1 MLKRRLFRAVP
12 LCLAFTLLVVG
23 GACLPPTAATALQ
36 GDGLV
41 VHEWGTFTSVAGRN
55 GEALSWRP
63 LSFESDLPG
72 FVYSIDK
79 GATWESSG
87 LRYPSKSS
95 RFVTVR
101 METPL
106 LYFYAKGETDVTV
119 KVGFNGGTITEW
131 YPQARAA
138 GKTVEWAQLRVLPG
152 ARDVDLP
159 HEGGP
164 NHYYPARDTDAAT
177 LRVRGERGAEHE
189 KFLFYRGVG
198 DSRLPLAVL
207 VESSKVVVRSTQP
220 RGVGKVILFE
230 RRGGA
235 AGHSVGDAPA
245 GETRLARPALAP
257 AAAPPRAELKALLVA
272 HGLYEREAEAMLD
285 TWRDSWFE
293 EGLRVFYVLPREAVD
308 AILPLTI
315 EPQPKELV
323 RVLVG
328 RAELITPEMERDVT
342 AQLSKFEDPAPG
354 ARAAALREIDK
365 YGRFADTILGQLM
378 RYAPDRQTQA
388 RVQRVLQATAPR
400 PRQAIE

>member
-1 MLKRRLFRAVP
+1 MPRAIGGGLSMLNRRLSRFAP
-12 LCLAFTLLVVG
+12 LCLAFVLLVGG
-23 GACLPPTAATALQ
+23 GACLPPTAATAVQ
-36 GDGLV
+36 GADLV

-79 GATWESSG
+79 GATWEGG

-106 LYFYAKGETDVTV
+106 LYFYATGETNVSV
-119 KVGFNGGTITEW
+119 KVGFNSGTITEW
-131 YPQARAA
+131 YPQARAT
-138 GKTVEWAQLRVLPG
+138 GQTVEWPQFQVLPNV
-152 ARDVDLP
+152 RDVELAR
-159 HEGGP
+159 ESGP

-177 LRVRGERGAEHE
+177 VRVRGERQTEHE

-198 DSRLPLAVL
+198 DSRLPLSFL
-207 VESSKVVVRSTQP
+207 VEGGKVVVRGAQP
-220 RGVGKVILFE
+220 KAVGKVILFE

-235 AGHSVGDAPA
+235 AGHVVGDANA
-245 GETRLARPALAP
+245 GETRLERPALSPGAG
-257 AAAPPRAELKALLVA
+257 PPRAELKTLLVA
-272 HGLYEREAEAMLD
+272 HGLYEREAEAMLN

-293 EGLRVFYVLPREAVD
+293 EGLRVFYVLPRETVD
-308 AILPLTI
+308 AILPITI
-315 EPQPKELV
+315 EPKPKELV

-328 RAELITPEMERDVT
+328 RAELITPEMERDVA

-354 ARAAALREIDK
+354 AREAALREINK
-365 YGRFADTILGQLM
+365 YGRFANTIL
-378 RYAPDRQTQA
+378 TQVA
-388 RVQRVLQATAPR
+388 
-400 PRQAIE
+400 

>member
-1 MLKRRLFRAVP
+1 
-12 LCLAFTLLVVG
+12 
-23 GACLPPTAATALQ
+23 
-36 GDGLV
+36 
-41 VHEWGTFTSVAGRN
+41 
-55 GEALSWRP
+55 
-63 LSFESDLPG
+63 
-72 FVYSIDK
+72 
-79 GATWESSG
+79 
-87 LRYPSKSS
+87 
-95 RFVTVR
+95 
-101 METPL
+101 
-106 LYFYAKGETDVTV
+106 
-119 KVGFNGGTITEW
+119 
-131 YPQARAA
+131 
-138 GKTVEWAQLRVLPG
+138 VLPG
-152 ARDVDLP
+152 ARDVELA

-177 LRVRGERGAEHE
+177 VRVRGERGAEHE

-207 VESSKVVVRSTQP
+207 VEGGKVVVRSTQP

-230 RRGGA
+230 RRNGA
-235 AGHSVGDAPA
+235 SGHVVGDAPA

-315 EPQPKELV
+315 EPQPQELV

-328 RAELITPEMERDVT
+328 RAELITPEMERDAA

-354 ARAAALREIDK
+354 ARAAALREINK

-388 RVQRVLQATAPR
+388 RVRRVLQATAPR
-400 PRQAIE
+400 ARQAIE